1 MTKYF
6 YWLIAIFLT
15 VFVVHLPIFAQNQA
29 NKNIY
34 KQETIEGKI
43 VRTIEE
49 KPILLQETKKF
60 QFYQRLEILITKGS
74 LKGKKIVVENGNL
87 PVVNYQRYQ
96 IGDQVVINYSKDFS
110 GKESFYITDFIRRQA
125 LLVLFFIFILIT
137 VLIAG
142 WQGVASL
149 LGMGVSF
156 LVIFKFILPKI
167 YIGWDPVQTA
177 ILGSLI
183 IVPFTFLL
191 SHGINKKTLIAML
204 GTIIALIITGIF
216 ANIFV
221 EAARLTGFAAEE
233 ANFLQVYLGDQIN
246 IKGLLL
252 AGIIIGVLGILDDI
266 TISQSAIV
274 NELKKTNPK
283 LSRLDVYKKAMAVG
297 KDHIASTVN
306 TLVLVYTGAALPL
319 MLLFV
324 AAPRSFLEI
333 VNYEM
338 IAEEVIRTLVASI
351 GLITAVPITT
361 FFASVFINEK
371 N

>member
-6 YWLIAIFLT
+6 YWLIVVFLT
-15 VFVVHLPIFAQNQA
+15 VFIVGLPVFAQNQA
-29 NKNIY
+29 NKDSY

-43 VRTIEE
+43 VRIIEE
-49 KPILLQETKKF
+49 KPILLQGTENF
-60 QFYQRLEILITKGS
+60 QFYQKLEILITKGS
-74 LKGKKIVVENGNL
+74 LKGKKILVENGIL

-96 IGDQVVINYSKDFS
+96 LGDQVVINYSKDFS
-110 GKESFYITDFIRRQA
+110 GKESFYITDFVRRQA

-137 VLIAG
+137 VVIAG
-142 WQGVASL
+142 WQGITSL

-156 LVIFKFILPKI
+156 LVIFKFILPRI
-167 YIGWDPVQTA
+167 YTGWDPVQTA

-191 SHGINKKTLIAML
+191 SHGVNKKTLIAML
-204 GTIIALIITGIF
+204 ATIIALIITGIF

-221 EAARLTGFAAEE
+221 EAAKLTGFAAEE
-233 ANFLQVYLGDQIN
+233 ANFLQVYLGEQIN

-283 LSRLDVYKKAMAVG
+283 LSRLDLYKKAMAVG

-306 TLVLVYTGAALPL
+306 TLILVYAGAALPL

-324 AAPRSFLEI
+324 ATPRSFSEL

-338 IAEEVIRTLVASI
+338 IAEEIIRTLVASI

-361 FFASVFINEK
+361 ILASVFINDK
-371 N
+371 